1 MCLKASAFASKV
13 QALALEGPGL
23 GLCLEGPGLG
33 LCLEGPGLGLG
44 LGLGCQILAL
54 TTSVVNDE
62 MNYIV

>member
-13 QALALEGPGL
+13 QALA
-23 GLCLEGPGLG
+23 LEGPGLG